1 MNTFLIVSDTIYFIN
16 KKLEELK
23 NGIENVITFNMDV
36 NTIDEVIEEASYM
49 SMFDWEKCL
58 VVKNA
63 KFFGSS
69 KTDTSKKNKE
79 ACEKLLKYLNDEN
92 KNTKIIFIYNGKV
105 DSKKKIYNLLKSNN
119 NVFEYPSMSKTE
131 MKNELKAL
139 ANENGYIIGDD
150 SLWYIINNSCN
161 NFDLAVNELKKL
173 MLYYGSPTKVINED
187 VVNLTSKSIEENN
200 FKLVDSIISKDLNLS
215 LKYLEEAEIL
225 KIEPSIILSL
235 LYREYKLMLNV
246 LIYEEFDTPTNVI
259 LKELHLADWQLQKVK
274 NNLRMYKKKEIKNN
288 IVELS
293 KIDYEFK
300 SGLINKNTMLI
311 TYIINHCL

>member
-1 MNTFLIVSDTIYFIN
+1 MNLS
-16 KKLEELK
+16 
-23 NGIENVITFNMDV
+23 
-36 NTIDEVIEEASYM
+36 
-49 SMFDWEKCL
+49 
-58 VVKNA
+58 
-63 KFFGSS
+63 SS
-69 KTDTSKKNKE
+69 KLSKHILSFIE
-79 ACEKLLKYLNDEN
+79 ILNN
-92 KNTKIIFIYNGKV
+92 
-105 DSKKKIYNLLKSNN
+105 LKSW
-119 NVFEYPSMSKTE
+119 K
-131 MKNELKAL
+131 
-139 ANENGYIIGDD
+139 
-150 SLWYIINNSCN
+150 
-161 NFDLAVNELKKL
+161 
-173 MLYYGSPTKVINED
+173 
-187 VVNLTSKSIEENN
+187 IEENN